1 MLTDAEIRSRH
12 RLIGGGGL
20 AVAAGSAALST
31 AQVWDSLAAF
41 ADGAALVGGAG
52 GSLAAAAALV
62 HHRWHFHPVRAFRRE
77 LGGQDGWLSGR
88 DLRDAA
94 GARGVRLI
102 ASGIFRDRDAFA
114 APLHLSGWEAGRL
127 VSGPVHLRRKPV
139 YAPWTRG
146 VGILGPQGSGKSQYL
161 TGLVLDAP
169 GAAVVTSTKP
179 ELARATMAIR
189 RATRG
194 PVAVFNPERLGDLA
208 STFRWDPVA
217 GCQDGAVASARAAA
231 LVRGSGGTAG
241 VEDASYWSGQAE
253 LVLRG
258 CLMAAAIDGRRL
270 DAVVSWVNARY
281 DPAGHDPVP
290 VEILSDAVERG
301 STLVDATLPDML
313 RTALT
318 QNPKTAAT
326 VMTNVHAALA
336 FMQSPTIAAACT
348 ATDGDTLDLG
358 EFLAEHGTLYLV
370 GGAND
375 NRVAPLFTALVEAVF
390 AEAQRAAAEAGGML
404 PTTCAF
410 LLDEVANLTP
420 VPLDRWAADSRGWG
434 ITVVAIFQS
443 LAQLSTRWGRDAGD
457 VIWQNLPVK
466 VILPGVSG
474 TDDLDDLAHLGGKR
488 RVRLDTEGASEGEG
502 GRRSR
507 SVSVTRPREL
517 LVEGDVI
524 SRMPRHHAYVL
535 GLAPRPAVVRY
546 TPGYE
551 LVRTRRIALG
561 LDRDTTA

>member
-62 HHRWHFHPVRAFRRE
+62 HHRWHFHPGPAFRRE

-127 VSGPVHLRRKPV
+127 VSGPVHLRRRRV

-194 PVAVFNPERLGDLA
+194 PVAVFNPERMPGLEG
-208 STFRWDPVA
+208 TFRWDPVA
-217 GCQDGAVASARAAA
+217 GCEDGGVAAARAEA
-231 LVRGSGGTAG
+231 LVRGSAAVAG
-241 VEDASYWSGQAE
+241 VENFSYWKDQAQTI
-253 LVLRG
+253 LWG
-258 CLMAAAIDGRRL
+258 CLMAAAIDGRGL
-270 DAVVSWVNARY
+270 DAVVTWVNTRH
-281 DPAGHDPVP
+281 DPGHDPVP
-290 VEILSDAVERG
+290 VEILSEAVERG
-301 STLVDATLPDML
+301 STEVAPALPTTL
-313 RTALT
+313 RKALT
-318 QNPKTAAT
+318 QNPKTVDT
-326 VMTNVHAALA
+326 VITNVNAALA

-370 GGAND
+370 GGATD
-375 NRVAPLFTALVEAVF
+375 SRIAPLFTALVEAVF
-390 AEAQRAAAEAGGML
+390 AEAQRAAADAGGML

-410 LLDEVANLTP
+410 LLDEVANITP

-457 VIWQNLPVK
+457 VIWHNLPVK

-488 RVRLDTEGASEGEG
+488 RVRHDTEGASEGEG

-535 GLAPRPAVVRY
+535 GLAPRPALVRY

-561 LDRDTTA
+561 LDREPTP